1 MPEGKI
7 TEIRNNLRL
16 ASDDELQQELGKAK
30 ENLFTFR
37 YQAATQQLVD
47 VMQIRRERK
56 HIARVMTIQRQREL
70 ERGKTNQG

>member
-1 MPEGKI
+1 MTEGKI

-16 ASDDELQQELGKAK
+16 ASDDELQHELGKAK